1 MGKSISAPGTAILL
15 KELIMHP
22 DHEISKTAALQKH
35 WAHFDTFEL
44 DRIAES
50 LVAQHAINITLR
62 RNGDGKH
69 EQWFI
74 LNKKVLERYMEREK
88 KEKG

>member
-1 MGKSISAPGTAILL
+1 
-15 KELIMHP
+15 
-22 DHEISKTAALQKH
+22 
-35 WAHFDTFEL
+35 L

-50 LVAQHAINITLR
+50 LVAQNAITITLR

-69 EQWFI
+69 EQFFV

-88 KEKG
+88 KEEGMMNLQLYVPIVPLDHSIEMTLRINIVENVIDFMAHLNY